1 MENALATHGR
11 WLSLPKDGSILSR
24 ILTRYLP
31 WEVLLEELEA
41 TAQFSGYLEVAN
53 GLQSGRIFWLHG
65 ARRAVLMQER
75 SARAT
80 ITDLWWQVEISDLTS
95 VSSDVEVS
103 VYALEPRVAQLA
115 LECSFSDARVLEPS
129 MSAAYSRL
137 SQQNFSGVV
146 FALGSV
152 GKSSLFWWQGQII
165 ERCGATDQDLGE
177 IKILEVYPSSG
188 VLETPALSG
197 AAGSDSPPS
206 ASALPGSS
214 EADLG
219 HFGAAQSDE
228 AQSKSHDAPQLV
240 AFFNSALA
248 LSGPAN
254 VLETAWRAAALDL
267 SPEHPCLDPF
277 ADEIRIEGNRLELL
291 AEVPFDELQPAL
303 LEAYRLTLEK
313 SDIRL
318 GLLPLDTLRQQQRP
332 MWLLSGLDSA
342 PELSSR

>member
-11 WLSLPKDGSILSR
+11 WLSLPKDQPILSR

-31 WEVLLEELEA
+31 WEILLEELE
-41 TAQFSGYLEVAN
+41 TLPQFSGYLEVAN

-95 VSSDVEVS
+95 VSADVEVNA
-103 VYALEPRVAQLA
+103 YTLEPLVAQLA
-115 LECSFSDARVLEPS
+115 FECSFSDARVLEPS

-146 FALGSV
+146 FALGSA

-165 ERCGATDQDLGE
+165 ERCGATDEDLGE
-177 IKILEVYPSSG
+177 VVILEVYPSSG
-188 VLETPALSG
+188 VLETPAPVASSLTPSSG
-197 AAGSDSPPS
+197 AGVNSVVSGTSEAGSSNSVEGQTDP
-206 ASALPGSS
+206 
-214 EADLG
+214 
-219 HFGAAQSDE
+219 
-228 AQSKSHDAPQLV
+228 HDGPQLV

-248 LSGPAN
+248 LSGPVG

-267 SPEHPCLDPF
+267 SPDHPCLDPF

-291 AEVPFDELQPAL
+291 ADVPFDELQPAL
-303 LEAYRLTLEK
+303 LEAYRLTLAK

-318 GLLPLDTLRQQQRP
+318 SSLPLDTLRQQQRQ
-332 MWLLSGLDSA
+332 MWLLSGLGSA
-342 PELSSR
+342 PELTLLS